1 VSTEAPPT
9 LPQERLRDL
18 LRERLEE
25 LGWTPPGEI
34 LVERPRDPAHGDWST
49 NVAMAL
55 ARPLRRSPR
64 DIAADLTLGWT
75 PDPGL
80 VAEVSVAGPGFVN
93 FRLREDVF
101 AGALRALLRDPRG
114 FLRSS
119 EGRGRSVIVEFV
131 SSNPTGPLHVGHA
144 RNAALGDAVA
154 HLLEAAGWSVT
165 REYYFNDAGR
175 QMETLGRSLLARYAE
190 LAGFAFPFPE
200 GGYEGDYL
208 AEIARDLHREH
219 GAALA
224 DPANPEAALPA
235 MQRLASER
243 MVRSIRDDLER
254 FGVRFDRWFNESEL
268 YASGRLDD
276 ALARLRERGAV
287 YEREGAV
294 WFRASAWG
302 DTEDRVLV
310 KSTGQPTYFLPD
322 IAYHIDKHDRGFSR
336 AVNVWGAD
344 HHGYVPR
351 MQAAMRALGYD
362 PEWLHCIV
370 YQAVTL
376 VEGGE
381 TVRQSTRRGVFVT
394 LAELL
399 DEVGP
404 DVTRYVLLLRR
415 ADTHLAFDLGAAKA
429 ESEENPVY
437 YVQYAHA
444 RVMGLCERAASS
456 GGVVDE
462 RLTTRSRAGAEVLRR
477 DPDLMVD
484 LGAALADS
492 PLHLLVHARE
502 AELLRLLADFPALV
516 REAAGVREPHRV
528 VAFLERLA
536 REFHGWYH
544 DVKILVEDRDLARAR
559 CALSLGVGLAVREGL
574 SLLGI
579 RAPETM

>member
-1 VSTEAPPT
+1 
-9 LPQERLRDL
+9 
-18 LRERLEE
+18 
-25 LGWTPPGEI
+25 
-34 LVERPRDPAHGDWST
+34 
-49 NVAMAL
+49 
-55 ARPLRRSPR
+55 
-64 DIAADLTLGWT
+64 
-75 PDPGL
+75 
-80 VAEVSVAGPGFVN
+80 
-93 FRLREDVF
+93 
-101 AGALRALLRDPRG
+101 
-114 FLRSS
+114 
-119 EGRGRSVIVEFV
+119 VIVEFV

-190 LAGFAFPFPE
+190 LAGVRYPFPE
-200 GGYEGDYL
+200 GGYEGEYL
-208 AEIARDLHREH
+208 AEIARALHGEH
-219 GAALA
+219 GGALV
-224 DPANPEAALPA
+224 DPADPEAALPE
-235 MQRLASER
+235 MQRRATEV

-287 YEREGAV
+287 YEHEGAV

-302 DTEDRVLV
+302 DSEDRVLV

-322 IAYHIDKHDRGFSR
+322 VAYHIDKHDRGFDR

-362 PEWLHCIV
+362 PDWLHCIV

-381 TVRQSTRRGVFVT
+381 AVRQSTRRGVFVT

-404 DVTRYVLLLRR
+404 DVARYVLLLRR
-415 ADTHLAFDLGAAKA
+415 ADTHLAFDLAAAKA

-444 RVMGLCERAASS
+444 RVSSLRERALAS
-456 GGVVDE
+456 GVVEDRPADGSRAPAGDAAPGAPAHAAATDRGPLAATAGALAGAPLE
-462 RLTTRSRAGAEVLRR
+462 RLGE
-477 DPDLMVD
+477 P
-484 LGAALADS
+484 
-492 PLHLLVHARE
+492 RE

-516 REAAGVREPHRV
+516 REAAAAREPHRV

-544 DVKILVEDRDLARAR
+544 DVRILVDDRDLARAR
-559 CALSLGVGLAVREGL
+559 CALALGVGLAVREGL

-579 RAPETM
+579 RAPDAM